1 MMTSLE
7 LGPQGSGPAD
17 GDNPS
22 TAFKRHFLRGILRV
36 DSIEFKGELS
46 RKKLF
51 SKKLELSRPVL
62 RILKCRKPRER

>member
-1 MMTSLE
+1 MTTSLE

-22 TAFKRHFLRGILRV
+22 RAFERHFSRGILRV
-36 DSIEFKGELS
+36 DSIEFMGALS

-51 SKKLELSRPVL
+51 SKNLKLSGPAL
-62 RILKCRKPRER
+62 RILN